1 MNRFEG
7 YDREEELMKNGLKL
21 MAENKL
27 WAALVFTNTGGP
39 NSTEIPKFIRYKI
52 RMDAQKVDS
61 TKRIEDRQVSLG
73 RVYSVVHG
81 SRHPHQRSAL
91 QPRSASRH
99 FPKTSPVNLHDNA

>member
-7 YDREEELMKNGLKL
+7 YDREEDLMKNGLKL

-61 TKRIEDRQVSLG
+61 TKRIEDRQVVNKHLLL
-73 RVYSVVHG
+73 RLL
-81 SRHPHQRSAL
+81 RSAGCEL
-91 QPRSASRH
+91 VGMRGNI
-99 FPKTSPVNLHDNA
+99 FFV